1 MNDVSFNL
9 RRKVYAMWN
18 IFIIMQEYTL
28 VLPPLTLS
36 PRLNIEPQKYDIE
49 NIHDFS
55 EAGRARRGQN
65 ERIPPPPPPPPTL

>member
-1 MNDVSFNL
+1 MMNDVSFNL

-18 IFIIMQEYTL
+18 LLQIMQEYIL

-55 EAGRARRGQN
+55 DGRKSASWT
-65 ERIPPPPPPPPTL
+65 E